1 MIYKTPFYAVSKALY
16 GALNESDVSLEWFDS
31 SVPIHEIETH
41 FRKQSEFQYGVFTTA
56 TADTLSNK
64 DAIVWDSTIG
74 IEIYSNYKGRKVIS
88 QKLEAV
94 LNYLSTEGCWQKLSQ
109 ALHDE
114 RFSLIAITVGRLA
127 VNLPIV
133 GDNGIWQS
141 GSTEITFRLQQIKEA
156 K

>member
-16 GALNESDVSLEWFDS
+16 AALNESDVNLEWFDS
-31 SVPIHEIETH
+31 SVPIHEIEAH

-94 LNYLSTEGCWQKLSQ
+94 LNYLSTGECWQKLSL
-109 ALHDE
+109 ALHNE
-114 RFSLIAITVGRLA
+114 GFSLIEITVGRLA

-141 GSTEITFRLQQIKEA
+141 GSTEITFRLQQI
-156 K
+156 